1 MFSFAIIQTNNNI
14 ADEVTSLKVLINY
27 STIINISGFFYSKW
41 DNYCHIFLLFFLLF
55 ISNQYINK
63 SDKKPK
69 RKALKSFVYFKRY

>member
-41 DNYCHIFLLFFLLF
+41 DN
-55 ISNQYINK
+55 
-63 SDKKPK
+63 
-69 RKALKSFVYFKRY
+69 